1 MSDGLLKDEFA
12 NRPDD
17 PELAFVYFEKI
28 FRVPL
33 DKALA
38 DLESDDRRS
47 YNNSYNHCTAAND
60 EDNFRQIKFDIDGA
74 ITQIKVRCS
83 LVTRKNSVNLEGETR
98 EKIRDLVNKI
108 MITIESVD
116 IPVAR
121 KESLM
126 NKLNAFAAEVDRDRT
141 RFEAFGALVIEASG
155 VVAKVEKKLRPVR
168 EWLGP
173 IAADLHEANTIEDA
187 AARRLTAPARRIQAP
202 PRRIAPPDSGP
213 IWDRPTP
220 SAAPKGGDLD
230 DEIPF

>member
-1 MSDGLLKDEFA
+1 
-12 NRPDD
+12 
-17 PELAFVYFEKI
+17 
-28 FRVPL
+28 
-33 DKALA
+33 
-38 DLESDDRRS
+38 
-47 YNNSYNHCTAAND
+47 
-60 EDNFRQIKFDIDGA
+60 
-74 ITQIKVRCS
+74 
-83 LVTRKNSVNLEGETR
+83 
-98 EKIRDLVNKI
+98 
-108 MITIESVD
+108 ESVD